1 MSVYVWATLEAYL
14 SGRNIDYII
23 TSNKLY
29 IKRGEL
35 VGFKAS

>member
-1 MSVYVWATLEAYL
+1 MNVILWATLEAYL

-23 TSNKLY
+23 KSGALY